1 MTFYSERYLI
11 NNSNSHDTVNLI
23 LIFIAFI
30 VFAAGLILYLRN
42 RLDTRYRELAIIG
55 SLFLLFFVGARY
67 TDYEQIRSINNQ
79 QTQMTAFVKN
89 FSKSHPDEKNVYFN
103 STTISNGMIVRLG
116 QKYYT
121 VLLSNDQKSYQIN
134 RTYLINSAD
143 VRTIK

>member
-134 RTYLINSAD
+134 RTYLINSDD